1 MRGNEKARDRMGERW
16 NDAGRK
22 KGGSVGQRR
31 RKHGDVWFTWLLEGL
46 GWQFPAMR
54 PIWWEQSNYYSTLS
68 SGNNKLVREPDWET
82 TKDGTKKKQPFH
94 KETETKAT
102 KKKHLWSNVW
112 WDSEERWL
120 DGFSWGSC
128 AVPVMPPG
136 LPWLTNTTTWLLKS

>member
-31 RKHGDVWFTWLLEGL
+31 RKHGDVWFTWLSEGL

-82 TKDGTKKKQPFH
+82 TKDGTNSHF
-94 KETETKAT
+94 TKRQRQRQQKRNIFEVMSGEIVKRGDLMACPGGAALS
-102 KKKHLWSNVW
+102 LWCPQ
-112 WDSEERWL
+112 
-120 DGFSWGSC
+120 GSLGSRTRPHGC
-128 AVPVMPPG
+128 
-136 LPWLTNTTTWLLKS
+136 